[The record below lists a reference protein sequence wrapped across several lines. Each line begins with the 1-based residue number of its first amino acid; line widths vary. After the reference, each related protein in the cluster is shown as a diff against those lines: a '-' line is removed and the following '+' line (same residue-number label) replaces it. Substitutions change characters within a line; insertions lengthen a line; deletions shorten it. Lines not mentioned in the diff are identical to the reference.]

1 MKEIKKMLIDN
12 KIISKDGIMVNG
24 NGIIIKKLDKMIEL
38 QDKAGLKLFYLEKRL
53 EEVRDE
59 LKNLKV

>member
-1 MKEIKKMLIDN
+1 MEEIIKLIKDN
-12 KIISKDGIMVNG
+12 KIISKDGIKVNG

>member
-1 MKEIKKMLIDN
+1 MEEIIKLLIDN
-12 KIISKDGIMVNG
+12 KIISKDGIKVNG
-24 NGIIIKKLDKMIEL
+24 IGILIKKFDKMIEL

-59 LKNLKV
+59 IKNLKV